1 VPPYGFKDEEGVRD
15 ETPILTLMLV
25 AEEAIGIIPDGSVT
39 MGAHEPATAVTWQV
53 IVVGAVTEMLKQSM
67 FENLTL
73 FTVVG
78 MLVPVI
84 VKVVP
89 E

>member
-1 VPPYGFKDEEGVRD
+1 VRD

>member
-1 VPPYGFKDEEGVRD
+1 M
-15 ETPILTLMLV
+15 ILILV
-25 AEEAIGIIPDGSVT
+25 ADEATGMIPEGSVT

-53 IVVGAVTEMLKQSM
+53 IVVGAVTAMLKQSM

-73 FTVVG
+73 LIVAG
-78 MLVPVI
+78 MLVPVM

>member
-1 VPPYGFKDEEGVRD
+1 VRD

-25 AEEAIGIIPDGSVT
+25 AEEAIGMIPDGSVT

-53 IVVGAVTEMLKQSM
+53 MVVGAVTEMLKQSM
-67 FENLTL
+67 FENFIL

-78 MLVPVI
+78 MLVPVM

>member
-1 VPPYGFKDEEGVRD
+1 
-15 ETPILTLMLV
+15 MLV
-25 AEEAIGIIPDGSVT
+25 ADDATGMIPEGSVT

-53 IVVGAVTEMLKQSM
+53 MVVGAVTEILKQSM

-73 FTVVG
+73 LIMAG

>member
-1 VPPYGFKDEEGVRD
+1 VPPYGFKDEVGVRD

-25 AEEAIGIIPDGSVT
+25 AEEAIGIMPEGSVT

-53 IVVGAVTEMLKQSM
+53 MVVGAVTEMLKQSM
-67 FENLTL
+67 FDNLMLLT
-73 FTVVG
+73 FVG
-78 MLVPVI
+78 MLVPVM
-84 VKVVP
+84 VKVLP

>member
-1 VPPYGFKDEEGVRD
+1 VRD

-39 MGAHEPATAVTWQV
+39 MGAHDPATAVTWQV

-78 MLVPVI
+78 MLVPVM

>member
-1 VPPYGFKDEEGVRD
+1 ML
-15 ETPILTLMLV
+15 ILMLV
-25 AEEAIGIIPDGSVT
+25 ADEATGMIPEESVT
-39 MGAHEPATAVTWQV
+39 IGAHEPATAVTWQV

-73 FTVVG
+73 LMVAG
-78 MLVPVI
+78 MSVPVM

>member
-1 VPPYGFKDEEGVRD
+1 
-15 ETPILTLMLV
+15 MLE
-25 AEEAIGIIPDGSVT
+25 AEEAIGMIPEGSVT
-39 MGAHEPATAVTWQV
+39 IGAHEPATAVTWQV
-53 IVVGAVTEMLKQSM
+53 MVVGAVTVMLKQSM

-73 FTVVG
+73 FTVDG
-78 MLVPVI
+78 MSVPVM